1 MMCPD
6 REVQLNEYADG
17 TLPAAERA
25 IVTAHLGQCAGCR
38 AALAELRGLVVAA
51 GQLPRSLAPSRELW
65 VGIARRIGPRAPG
78 AGAWWRAPMFWR
90 GALAAAATL
99 VIGFGIHRLTM
110 PRSVVPG
117 GRSWQALEA
126 NYGDAAAELGR
137 TLAAERDRLRPE
149 TIALVERNLALID
162 AALQESRA
170 ALAHDPA
177 NAALQQ
183 FVAAAY
189 GQKVEL
195 LRWAT
200 RVATTSGT

>member
-6 REVQLNEYADG
+6 RVAQLNEYLDD

-25 IVTAHLGQCAGCR
+25 LVAAHLAQCVGCR

-65 VGIARRIGPRAPG
+65 GGIARRIGTRAPG
-78 AGAWWRAPMFWR
+78 AGAGWRARTFWSA
-90 GALAAAATL
+90 ALAAAATL
-99 VIGFGIHRLTM
+99 VIAFGIHRLTM
-110 PRSVVPG
+110 PRSIAPG
-117 GRSWQALEA
+117 GRGWQALEA

-137 TLAAERDRLRPE
+137 ALAAERDRLRPE

-162 AALQESRA
+162 AALRESRA
-170 ALAHDPA
+170 ALAHDSA

-183 FVAAAY
+183 LVAAAY